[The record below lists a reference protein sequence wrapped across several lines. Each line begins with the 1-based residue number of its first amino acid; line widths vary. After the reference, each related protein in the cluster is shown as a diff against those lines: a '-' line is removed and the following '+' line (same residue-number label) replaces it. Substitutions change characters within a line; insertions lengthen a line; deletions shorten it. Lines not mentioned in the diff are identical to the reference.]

1 MKRVLLSSVAA
12 LAVFAAAAPVFAE
25 GPAAAPAAPAAPA
38 AAPAEATSAI
48 FGPNHKDGE
57 VDTDTSVEA
66 TPGDL
71 AKDADSEKIDDSKA
85 KTGKANNAVVDKDGV
100 LREKGPKPAAK
111 SAAAGQK
118 ALPKTSAAK

>member
-25 GPAAAPAAPAAPA
+25 GPAAAP

>member
-25 GPAAAPAAPAAPA
+25 GPA